1 MPPVNKLG
9 KVIGF
14 LGGALAILW
23 AMRDRLV
30 SIAAPQDPEPPR
42 FRVVPPSGPPPV
54 EDDLTAISGI
64 GPVFAGRL
72 RDADIRTFSDVATA
86 DVARLV
92 EVTGAS
98 EARAAEWI
106 SAASAH
112 V

>member
-1 MPPVNKLG
+1 M
-9 KVIGF
+9 KVA
-14 LGGALAILW
+14 LVHDHLCHMGGAERVLAVLHRMYPSAPIFTALVRRSALW
-23 AMRDRLV
+23 
-30 SIAAPQDPEPPR
+30 PE
-42 FRVVPPSGPPPV
+42 
-54 EDDLTAISGI
+54 
-64 GPVFAGRL
+64 L